1 MIGDLGSCAARLCE
15 VGTRLQALFEEEK
28 KYYVAEIVAVE
39 MRPFVKARA
48 SPEFRDAPAKGLN
61 GAVFKPSKTRA
72 QQNSRIL
79 STQM

>member
-28 KYYVAEIVAVE
+28 KYYVAEIVAVG
-39 MRPFVKARA
+39 VKARA

-61 GAVFKPSKTRA
+61 EAVFKPSKTRA
-72 QQNSRIL
+72 QQNSSIL